1 MRSPDVVIV
10 GAATRDLDDGDPRG
24 WRLGGGVTY
33 GALALARLGLRT
45 GVLLG
50 MDASARDAMELD
62 MLREA
67 GADIVEVPL
76 RKGPVFHNVE
86 TLAGR
91 IQTCEGPSEPVPAAA
106 LPDAWRDAPCRILAP
121 VAAEIGDDWA
131 AAAPPDVV
139 LVFAW
144 QGALRHLEPGVRV
157 RPLTPGPSPLLRRA
171 DLVAVSR
178 HDLPEA
184 LLLRSI
190 GAWLGSSAEVLL
202 TAGLLGGVLLRF
214 EGGRITRARAYP
226 SVPSE
231 LEIDATGA
239 GDTMLAGLVAARL
252 AAGAEACRSGRDLR
266 LGALAA
272 SLLVE
277 GPGMGSVPTLAQLH
291 ARHGGAARAS

>member
-10 GAATRDLDDGDPRG
+10 GAATRDLDEEDPRG

-50 MDASARDAMELD
+50 VDASARDAEELE

-67 GADIVEVPL
+67 GAEIVEVLL
-76 RKGPVFHNVE
+76 RKGPVFRNVE

-91 IQTCEGPSEPVPAAA
+91 IQTCEGPSDPVPAAA
-106 LPDAWRDAPCRILAP
+106 LPAAWREAACCILAP

-131 AAAPPDVV
+131 DAVPPGSSV
-139 LVFAW
+139 VFAW

-184 LLLRSI
+184 IELRTI
-190 GAWLGSSAEVLL
+190 GSWLAPSAEVLL
-202 TAGLLGGVLLRF
+202 TAGLLGGMLLRF
-214 EGGRITRARAYP
+214 EDGRLRGARAYP

-231 LEIDATGA
+231 HEIDATGA
-239 GDTMLAGLVAARL
+239 GDTMLAGLIAARL
-252 AAGAEACRSGRDLR
+252 AAGREACHRGRDLR
-266 LGALAA
+266 LGAMAG

-277 GPGMGSVPTLAQLH
+277 GPGMGSVPTLAQLR
-291 ARHGGAARAS
+291 ARHAGLA